1 MMINDSMDIKSIDLY
16 IEKLKDGTYEPH
28 LSDADHADF
37 LEVLKQHDEEK
48 FFTYINL
55 LTIEQRAEIL
65 MELPIPFQID
75 YIQESAEITLAEIL
89 EVLDSDEATNIFQA
103 IAKEDK
109 TKSQKVFDLL
119 SQKRQN
125 IIIKLM
131 SYPEDQAGALMQTEL
146 FEVPNYRSIAQG
158 IKLLA
163 KLKQEGLGTVQYV
176 YVTDERGKFIK
187 SIPLDDLLIEEKDQT
202 FEQIIDKYPET
213 YTILAHESIN
223 KVIETIT
230 KYDLTT
236 LAVLDNTGYLLG
248 RITHDDALDAMQR
261 RATGQIYNLGRLN
274 DDEEIQESFLKS
286 TETRSIWLAINL
298 VNAII
303 ASLVIGL
310 FEEALSA
317 LVSLAILL
325 PIVAN
330 MAGTASVQTMTV
342 IIRQMAL
349 GNINFTLLRP
359 LFIKELN
366 IAMVNGVIFG
376 LVSAIAAH
384 IWFGNI
390 HLSAAIGLSMF
401 VSFVLA
407 GILGTTVPIVLKKM
421 KFDPAVASS
430 VIVITAVDIIGFF
443 SFLWFSEIIAL

>member
-1 MMINDSMDIKSIDLY
+1 MMTSDNIDIRSIDLY

-28 LSDADHADF
+28 MSDADHADF
-37 LEVLKQHDEEK
+37 LEVIKQYDEEK
-48 FFTYINL
+48 FFTYFDL
-55 LTIEQRAEIL
+55 LTTEQRAEIL
-65 MELPIPFQID
+65 MELPLPFQID
-75 YIQESAEITLAEIL
+75 YIQESNEISLSEIL
-89 EVLDSDEATNIFQA
+89 EILDSDDATNLFQS
-103 IAKEDK
+103 IVKEDK
-109 TKSQKVFDLL
+109 TKSEKVFDLL
-119 SQKRQN
+119 SEKRQN
-125 IIIKLM
+125 IIIDLM

-146 FEVPNYRSIAQG
+146 FEIPNYRSIEQG
-158 IKLLA
+158 ANLLA
-163 KLKQEGLGTVQYV
+163 KLKRKGLGTVQYV

-187 SIPLDDLLIEEKDQT
+187 SIPIDDLLIEEKELT
-202 FEQIIDKYPET
+202 FGQIIDKYPESH
-213 YTILAHESIN
+213 TILAHESID
-223 KVIETIT
+223 KVIENIT

-236 LAVLDNTGYLLG
+236 LAVLDNKGYLLG
-248 RITHDDALDAMQR
+248 RITHDDALDAMQK
-261 RATGQIYNLGRLN
+261 RATGQIYNLSRVHK
-274 DDEEIQESFLKS
+274 DEEVQESFVKS

-298 VNAII
+298 INAII

-366 IAMVNGVIFG
+366 IAVVNGLIFG
-376 LVSAIAAH
+376 VVSAVAAH
-384 IWFGNI
+384 IWFGNL
-390 HLSAAIGLSMF
+390 HVSVAIGLSMF

-407 GILGTTVPIVLKKM
+407 GILGTTVPIALKKM
-421 KFDPAVASS
+421 NFDPAVASS

-443 SFLWFSEIIAL
+443 SFLWFAKIIAL

>member
-1 MMINDSMDIKSIDLY
+1 
-16 IEKLKDGTYEPH
+16 
-28 LSDADHADF
+28 
-37 LEVLKQHDEEK
+37 
-48 FFTYINL
+48 
-55 LTIEQRAEIL
+55 
-65 MELPIPFQID
+65 
-75 YIQESAEITLAEIL
+75 
-89 EVLDSDEATNIFQA
+89 
-103 IAKEDK
+103 
-109 TKSQKVFDLL
+109 
-119 SQKRQN
+119 
-125 IIIKLM
+125 
-131 SYPEDQAGALMQTEL
+131 
-146 FEVPNYRSIAQG
+146 
-158 IKLLA
+158 
-163 KLKQEGLGTVQYV
+163 
-176 YVTDERGKFIK
+176 
-187 SIPLDDLLIEEKDQT
+187 LIEEKDQT

-223 KVIETIT
+223 KVIETIS